1 MPNLTARL
9 GSMLHDCKVPRDGM
23 RRYVYDI
30 WQPLALLVITVSF
43 TAAFFTKYTPYDR
56 ARYSDDLFFC
66 NADGKIET
74 TDYFYKPF
82 WDLQL
87 YFTINIAFGKFSFSR
102 VKIIDAAWDAVVGRG
117 GQLVAAVVTYRVL
130 RRSLTLTMETCTA
143 TIPAVTSIYCRQI
156 QLGSV
161 GQLIHTMFWHWGSVH
176 LMWRQPTHIGRIRLG
191 TQLFVC
197 LYVLLFATLVSI
209 MTGYRAQLSAYF
221 RYDGSL
227 TGQYLPI
234 DQLVQPRM
242 VLLDGHRV
250 GLSETPLYAHDSIP
264 YPDGVD
270 DTDITVRIN
279 TSDFVASFR
288 DFPEPFGVLLDCQ

>member
-117 GQLVAAVVTYRVL
+117 VQFVAALVAYQTL
-130 RRSLTLTMETCTA
+130 RRSITLTMETCTI
-143 TIPAVTSIYCRQI
+143 TIPAVATIYCRQI
-156 QLGSV
+156 QLLSV
-161 GQLIHTMFWHWGSVH
+161 GQLLHTMFWHWGSVH
-176 LMWRQPTHIGRIRLG
+176 LMWRQPTHIGRLRLG

-234 DQLVQPRM
+234 ARLVQPRM